1 VQRLTEFLAL
11 PSHLEE
17 ARRLGIL
24 ERLARAKQELERVS
38 SNDYLSALH
47 GTIGAD
53 PIHGGVEVARL
64 VRASGGQQQL
74 TALSN

>member
-1 VQRLTEFLAL
+1 VQRLSEFLAL

-17 ARRLGIL
+17 ARRLGIR

-38 SNDYLSALH
+38 SSEYISELQ

-53 PIHGGVEVARL
+53 PIHGGLEATRVLRS
-64 VRASGGQQQL
+64 SGQREL
-74 TALSN
+74 TAFN